1 MKITDG
7 STKDIQKIK
16 EDSIPKVKNDKD
28 VEKQIINFEAIQ
40 IPQLQVIKSYDKEY
54 YLADKNNSWFN
65 DLLKL
70 YFESSIHSA
79 IIDNLSLKINKQ
91 NLSGSTDILF
101 SKITL
106 DFLIFG
112 GFALEVVWNLS
123 HDRIL
128 KLNHLDFSKV
138 RAQIVDSETGQVE
151 HYLWSNDWFRYNNK
165 QMDCLQTYSDERD
178 SDQHQI
184 YYYKRYSPQA
194 EIYPK
199 PYYYS
204 ALKWVYTDI
213 ELETYYA
220 NLVKHNFVGNTI
232 LSINSFMDQ
241 DKQKDF
247 ENAIKK
253 NFTGS
258 ENAGSII
265 VMYSESK
272 ENAPEIL
279 RFNSED
285 DTKYQY
291 LTTKVIEQISIGH
304 QLPIALL
311 GILVPGQ
318 LGNATDIP
326 IYNEIY
332 NETMVIPLYK
342 ELMAG
347 YLPIKNNYML

>member
-1 MKITDG
+1 MEIIAGSPVDSGKINTQ
-7 STKDIQKIK
+7 S
-16 EDSIPKVKNDKD
+16 
-28 VEKQIINFEAIQ
+28 INFEMMT
-40 IPQLQVIKSYDKEY
+40 IPRLDVIKSYDKQY
-54 YLADKNNSWFN
+54 YLAGKDNKWFN
-65 DLLKL
+65 NILKL

-79 IIDNLSLKINKQ
+79 ILDSLNLKIVKTFQ
-91 NLSGSTDILF
+91 ISGGTDLLF
-101 SKITL
+101 SKISL
-106 DFLIFG
+106 DYLIYG
-112 GFALEVVWNLS
+112 GFALEVIWNLN
-123 HDRIL
+123 HDRII

-138 RAQIVDSETGQVE
+138 RAGTICEETGEVE
-151 HYLWSNDWFRYNNK
+151 HYLWSNDWFKYNNK
-165 QMDCLQTYSDERD
+165 HIDYLQNYDENPD

-213 ELETYYA
+213 ELENYYA
-220 NLVKHNFVGNTI
+220 NLVKNNFVGNTI

-247 ENAIKK
+247 ERAIKK

-258 ENAGSII
+258 DNAGSII

-272 ENAPEIL
+272 DNAPSIEK
-279 RFNSED
+279 FNSDD

-304 QLPIALL
+304 QLPVSLL

-332 NETMVIPLYK
+332 NETMVVPLFK
-342 ELMAG
+342 EIMAG
-347 YLPIKNNYML
+347 YLPVKNKYIL

>member
-1 MKITDG
+1 MDITERLDG
-7 STKDIQKIK
+7 DTKA
-16 EDSIPKVKNDKD
+16 
-28 VEKQIINFEAIQ
+28 INTQTINLEMIQ
-40 IPQLQVIKSYDKEY
+40 IPRLDVIKSYDKQFF
-54 YLADKNNSWFN
+54 LAGKENKWFN
-65 DLLKL
+65 QLLKL

-79 IIDNLSLKINKQ
+79 ILDSLNLKIHKMRNAGLPSGTTYTDNLFNKIA
-91 NLSGSTDILF
+91 
-101 SKITL
+101 L
-106 DFLIFG
+106 DYIIFG
-112 GFALEVVWNLS
+112 GYAMEVIWNL
-123 HDRIL
+123 HHTKII

-138 RAQIVDSETGQVE
+138 RAGMICEDTGDVE
-151 HYLWSNDWFRYNNK
+151 HYLFSNDWFKYNNK
-165 QMDCLQTYSDERD
+165 KIDMLQNYDENPE

-204 ALKWVYTDI
+204 ALKWIYTDI
-213 ELETYYA
+213 ELENYYA
-220 NLVKHNFVGNTI
+220 NLVKNNFVGNTI
-232 LSINSFMDQ
+232 LSINSYMDQ

-247 ENAIKK
+247 ERAIKR

-272 ENAPEIL
+272 DNAPTIEK
-279 RFNSED
+279 FNSDD

-304 QLPIALL
+304 QLPVSLL

-326 IYNEIY
+326 IYNAIY
-332 NETMVIPLYK
+332 EETMVKPLY
-342 ELMAG
+342 EEIMEG
-347 YLPIKNNYML
+347 YIPIKLKTIL